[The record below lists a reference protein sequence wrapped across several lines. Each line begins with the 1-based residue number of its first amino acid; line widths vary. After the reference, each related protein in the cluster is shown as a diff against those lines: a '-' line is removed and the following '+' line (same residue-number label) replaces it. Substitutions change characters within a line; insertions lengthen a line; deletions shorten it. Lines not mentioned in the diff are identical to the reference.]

1 MARRRALLG
10 SVLLVALAC
19 RDERKSAPPTAPQ
32 SSSTATE
39 PNSDGESDP
48 SLRPLNAAAV
58 AKGDV
63 AFVVRGTA
71 RLGLKVRGAGLLSV
85 HVEQDPLVIT
95 APRVEASGASSSL
108 SIDLPGSGAR
118 PIRVTW
124 TLPAGVEV
132 VAASVSDTAPEEPG
146 VARKFAGA
154 LAGRNVVVI
163 LSDAL
168 HADHLGCYG
177 NTRPTSPRIDA
188 LAKEG
193 VLFRQARA
201 QSCWT
206 VPSVTTLMTGLAQE
220 EHGVRDVGV
229 RLDDAVPTL
238 AEAMQARGYAT
249 VALVQNALVSKD
261 SGITRGFEDWREFV
275 GDLRND
281 LLAAFLA
288 TVNARHEKP
297 LFAYIHLLPPHAPY
311 TPPGPLGTRFEKP
324 APGADGSIAALTRLN
339 RPGVSASDPAVVRM
353 AGLYD
358 NHVAF
363 ADVMV
368 ETLLE
373 SAENAFGK
381 EKLAVVFL
389 SDHGEAFGQH
399 GRMGHNTQLFDEM
412 VHVPLVVWAPG
423 SSLPA
428 GTTVDAPFCLTGFQA
443 LLRAMAGDAAA
454 AAGGEAPLQFLSARF
469 LKKGPLQRAV
479 VFGSWKLVG
488 PWGHDGLAL
497 FDLAKDPGERLDVSR
512 DHPVLTEALKR
523 ELESWTARAHEH
535 AGTPFTPDAQLQKE
549 MGELGYTQGGK

>member
-1 MARRRALLG
+1 MDRRRALLG
-10 SVLLVALAC
+10 SVLLAALAC
-19 RDERKSAPPTAPQ
+19 RDEQRSAPPSASRPSSAPG
-32 SSSTATE
+32 
-39 PNSDGESDP
+39 SDGESDP
-48 SLRPLNAAAV
+48 SLRPLDAAAV

-63 AFVVRGTA
+63 AFVVRGAA
-71 RLGLKVRGAGLLSV
+71 RLGLKVRGAGLLNV

-95 APRVEASGASSSL
+95 APRVEARGESSSL
-108 SIDLPGSGAR
+108 SIDLPGGGAR

-132 VAASVSDTAPEEPG
+132 VAATVSDTAPEEPG
-146 VARKFAGA
+146 VARKLAGA
-154 LAGRNVVVI
+154 FAGRNVVVI

-177 NTRPTSPRIDA
+177 SVRPTSPTVDL
-188 LAKEG
+188 LAREG
-193 VLFRQARA
+193 VRFLSARA
-201 QSCWT
+201 QSAWT

-238 AEAMQARGYAT
+238 AEAMQARGFTT
-249 VALVQNALVSKD
+249 VALVQNALVSKE

-281 LLAAFLA
+281 LLAAFQA
-288 TVNARHEKP
+288 TVNARREKP
-297 LFAYIHLLPPHAPY
+297 LFAYVHLLPPHAPY

-339 RPGVSASDPAVVRM
+339 RPGITASDPAVVRM

-363 ADVMV
+363 ADFMV
-368 ETLLE
+368 ENLIQ
-373 SAENAFGK
+373 SAGMAFGK
-381 EKLAVVFL
+381 EKLALVFL

-399 GRMGHNTQLFDEM
+399 GRLGHNTQLFDEM

-423 SSLPA
+423 SPLSA
-428 GTTVDAPFCLTGFQA
+428 GTTVDAPFCLTGFPA
-443 LLRAMAGDAAA
+443 LLRAMVGDETA

-469 LKKGPLQRAV
+469 LKRGPLQRAV
-479 VFGSWKLVG
+479 VFGGWKLVQ
-488 PWGHDGLAL
+488 PWGRDGLAL

-512 DHPVLTEALKR
+512 DHPVLTEALKQ
-523 ELESWTARAHEH
+523 ELEDWTARAREH

-549 MGELGYTQGGK
+549 MGELGYAQGGK

>member
-10 SVLLVALAC
+10 WLLLAALAC
-19 RDERKSAPPTAPQ
+19 REESKSAPPAAPRP
-32 SSSTATE
+32 SSAPAT
-39 PNSDGESDP
+39 DGDADP

-63 AFVVRGTA
+63 AFVVRGAA

-95 APRVEASGASSSL
+95 APRVEARGEASSL
-108 SIDLPGSGAR
+108 SIDLPGRGAR

-132 VAASVSDTAPEEPG
+132 VAASVSDAAPEEAG
-146 VARKFAGA
+146 AARKFAGA
-154 LAGRNVVVI
+154 LAGRNVVVV

-177 NTRPTSPRIDA
+177 SARATSPRIDA

-193 VLFRQARA
+193 VLFRQVRA

-238 AEAMQARGYAT
+238 AESMQARGYAT
-249 VALVQNALVSKD
+249 VALVQNALVSKE
-261 SGITRGFEDWREFV
+261 SGIARGFEDWREFI

-281 LLAAFLA
+281 LLPSFQAAVS
-288 TVNARHEKP
+288 TRREKP
-297 LFAYIHLLPPHAPY
+297 LFAYVHLLPPHAPY

-339 RPGVSASDPAVVRM
+339 RPGVSATDPAVVRM

-368 ETLLE
+368 DELLE
-373 SAENAFGK
+373 AAEKAFAK
-381 EKLAVVFL
+381 EKLAVVVL

-412 VHVPLVVWAPG
+412 VHVPLVIWAPG

-428 GTTVDAPFCLTGFQA
+428 GTTVDAPFCLTEFPA
-443 LLRAMAGDAAA
+443 LLRALLGDEAA
-454 AAGGEAPLQFLSARF
+454 AAGGAPALQFLSARF
-469 LKKGPLQRAV
+469 LKSGPLQRAV

-488 PWGHDGLAL
+488 PWGRDGLAL
-497 FDLAKDPGERLDVSR
+497 FDLAKDPGEKLDVSR
-512 DHPVLTEALKR
+512 DHPVLLAALKQ
-523 ELESWTARAHEH
+523 ELESWTARTRAR
-535 AGTPFTPDAQLQKE
+535 AATAFTPDAQLQKE

>member
-1 MARRRALLG
+1 MARWRALPG
-10 SVLLVALAC
+10 SVLLAALAC
-19 RDERKSAPPTAPQ
+19 RDEPKSAPPSVPRTSSAP
-32 SSSTATE
+32 SAESA
-39 PNSDGESDP
+39 SDP

-63 AFVVRGTA
+63 AFIVRGTA
-71 RLGLKVRGAGLLSV
+71 RLGLKVRGAGLLNV

-95 APRVEASGASSSL
+95 APRVEARGESSSL
-108 SIDLPGSGAR
+108 AIDLPGAGAR

-132 VAASVSDTAPEEPG
+132 VAASVSDEAPEEPSM
-146 VARKFAGA
+146 ARRFAGA
-154 LAGRNVVVI
+154 LSGRHVVV
-163 LSDAL
+163 LLADAL

-177 NTRPTSPRIDA
+177 SARPTSPRVDQ

-193 VLFRQARA
+193 VLFRSARA
-201 QSCWT
+201 QSAWT

-249 VALVQNALVSKD
+249 VALIQNALVSKE
-261 SGITRGFEDWREFV
+261 SGIARGFEDWREFA

-281 LLAAFLA
+281 LLPAFHSV
-288 TVNARHEKP
+288 VNAQRDQP
-297 LFAYIHLLPPHAPY
+297 LFAYVHMLPPHAPY
-311 TPPGPLGTRFEKP
+311 TAPGPLATRFEKP

-363 ADVMV
+363 ADLMV
-368 ETLLE
+368 ETMLE
-373 SAENAFGK
+373 AAEKAFGE

-389 SDHGEAFGQH
+389 SDHGEAFEQH

-423 SSLPA
+423 SPLPA
-428 GTTVDAPFCLTGFQA
+428 GTTVDAPFCLTDFPA
-443 LLRAMAGDAAA
+443 LLRAMVGDAAA
-454 AAGGEAPLQFLSARF
+454 AEGGAAPLQFLSARF

-479 VFGSWKLVG
+479 VFGSWKLVL
-488 PWGHDGLAL
+488 PWGRDGFAL

-512 DHPVLTEALKR
+512 DHPVLTEALKQ
-523 ELESWTARAHEH
+523 ELERWTTRAREH
-535 AGTPFTPDAQLQKE
+535 AGTPFTPDSQLQKE